1 MGDENPIRTLGDYSR
16 PSHEGYRNTIELLE
30 RNNVVPLRSDTIRL
44 VQNGCSFHGLWSE
57 DPNQHLKDFL
67 KLVDSLDLESEKRER
82 TRLRSLYYEN
92 PDNEQLLGVIECK
105 VDILMKEAISLI
117 GKSESVF
124 GMTSNT
130 MYQLPSE
137 PSRQEEFEDL
147 VMNIILDQEEKV
159 RQLKN
164 FDETKPQPQPF
175 PSFPSLEVDLGEERD
190 PEPPIKPPSPES
202 FRMKEVDHLTIHT
215 PPSPHMASFYPKDT
229 YCYYHTCID
238 NPKKHYGFKPGLLGQ
253 SGSLG
258 VDLSKLEMIE
268 DDWEL
273 EFKEVLF
280 LGREL
285 NLPIKTKEL

>member
-1 MGDENPIRTLGDYSR
+1 
-16 PSHEGYRNTIELLE
+16 
-30 RNNVVPLRSDTIRL
+30 
-44 VQNGCSFHGLWSE
+44 
-57 DPNQHLKDFL
+57 
-67 KLVDSLDLESEKRER
+67 
-82 TRLRSLYYEN
+82 
-92 PDNEQLLGVIECK
+92 
-105 VDILMKEAISLI
+105 MKEAISLI
-117 GKSESVF
+117 GRSESVF

-159 RQLKN
+159 RQLKKYVCVIVSDFVQLSLEVVGKLRDEIRIEQN
-164 FDETKPQPQPF
+164 ITKKIKKITSFDETKPQPQPF
-175 PSFPSLEVDLGEERD
+175 PSFTSLEVDLGEERD
-190 PEPPIKPPSPES
+190 PEPPIKPPSPDS

-258 VDLSKLEMIE
+258 VDLLKLEMIE

-285 NLPIKTKEL
+285 NLPIKTKELQNDRIKETHHMEHIIQQPVFQHKAPLHHNGMYR